1 MEITG
6 FRFERLSGTL
16 DASPS
21 ELHEERFARPLDVY
35 EEFRADPDPPWWP
48 DGYGDR
54 ETTPVKQV
62 FLHVET
68 DGDVSG
74 MVGPIS
80 DRRARGIH
88 RFEKYLV
95 GRDPLATEKLWDLL
109 YRKAV
114 HGRKGTTM
122 MAISAL
128 DVALWDLKGQYFG
141 EPVYRLLGGP
151 TRETLPAYA
160 SMLGYSVD
168 PEDVRERAADFRERG
183 YGAQKWFFRHGVGSG
198 SEGKRKNVEL
208 VAAAREAVG
217 AEYDLMFDAWM
228 SWDRSYA
235 LDVFDRIAEYDPRWV
250 EEPLQPDRIGTYA
263 ELRDAADSPVAGG
276 KHEYTRWGARELLDR
291 GAVNVL

>member
-1 MEITG
+1 M
-6 FRFERLSGTL
+6 
-16 DASPS
+16 
-21 ELHEERFARPLDVY
+21 
-35 EEFRADPDPPWWP
+35 
-48 DGYGDR
+48 
-54 ETTPVKQV
+54 

-168 PEDVRERAADFRERG
+168 PEDVREVPPTSG
-183 YGAQKWFFRHGVGSG
+183 NGATGPRSG
-198 SEGKRKNVEL
+198 SSDTAS
-208 VAAAREAVG
+208 AAARRASERTSNWWRPPGRPSAPSTTSCSTPG
-217 AEYDLMFDAWM
+217 
-228 SWDRSYA
+228 
-235 LDVFDRIAEYDPRWV
+235 
-250 EEPLQPDRIGTYA
+250 
-263 ELRDAADSPVAGG
+263 
-276 KHEYTRWGARELLDR
+276 
-291 GAVNVL
+291 